1 MTAPDRRGTH
11 GRWRLEHYPTI
22 DSTNAE
28 LVRRAK
34 AGEPEGLAVTAR
46 EQTKGRGRDGR
57 AWSTGGADL
66 AISMLLRP
74 DLPPA
79 DAAAASFVAALAVHD
94 MAAALLPDTSALAI
108 KWPNDVMVGDR
119 KLCGILL
126 EASGGPAGR
135 VEWLAIGIGVNLA
148 PSPVARPPVAIDLV
162 EAGAPTLTPEAAATR
177 LLDALDHWLDAWR
190 AGGFE
195 PIRQAWRARARDLGR
210 QVVARLPLETIAG
223 LAKDL
228 AADGALILQLPDG
241 GERRIAAGDV
251 FPAAEAG

>member
-1 MTAPDRRGTH
+1 MPARRGTH
-11 GRWRLEHYPTI
+11 GRWRLERYPSL

-34 AGEPEGLAVTAR
+34 AGEPEGLAVIAQ

-66 AISMLLRP
+66 ALSVLLRP

-79 DAAAASFVAALAVHD
+79 KAAAASFVAALAVHD

-108 KWPNDVMVGDR
+108 KWPNDVMIGDR

-135 VEWLAIGIGVNLA
+135 VDWLAIGMGVNLA
-148 PSPVARPPVAIDLV
+148 PSPGGRPPGAIDLV
-162 EAGAPTLTPEAAATR
+162 EAGAPELTPEAAAAR

-190 AGGFE
+190 ADGFE
-195 PIRQAWRARARDLGR
+195 PIRQAWRTRARDLGR
-210 QVVARLPLETIAG
+210 QVVARLPQETVAG
-223 LAKDL
+223 VAKDL
-228 AADGALILQLPDG
+228 AADGALVLALADG

-251 FPAAEAG
+251 FPATEAR